1 MSSGAASGIIGAG
14 AVRRSQPLRNDDEL
28 KRENEA
34 LRNRSSNLCAAVLR
48 INASLEVTTVLREVV
63 ESARAL
69 TGARYGVITTIDD
82 AKQVEATVFSGF
94 TPEEHERA
102 VRWPAAM
109 RLFEHF
115 RDLPGVLRLSDLAA
129 YVQSLGHAPGPA
141 WWSTPF
147 QGTPMHHRGAHVGL
161 FFLAAKE
168 AGGEFTDEDEEI
180 LVLFAS
186 QAALA
191 IANARTHRDE
201 RRARADLEAL
211 VDTSPVGVVVFDART
226 GSPKSLNREA
236 RRIVE
241 GLCTPGRPLEELLE
255 VATFRRA
262 GGPAIALGELPLAQ
276 RLSNGETVRA
286 EEIVLSVPDG
296 RSVTTLVNV
305 TPIPAADGRI
315 QSVVI
320 TMQDLAPLEDLERL
334 RTEFLGMVSHE
345 LRAPLT
351 SIKGSAAT
359 VLNASQVLDPAE
371 MLQFFRIIDEQANH
385 MRGLISDLLDAGRI
399 ETGTLSVA
407 PEPAE
412 VPGLVDQARGTFLS
426 GGGRHAVRIDLPADL
441 PRVMADRQRVVQ
453 VLNNLFSNA
462 ARHSPES
469 APIRVDAARH
479 GVHVAIS
486 VADEGRGVPPERLP
500 HLFRKHVGA
509 AGGGREPGAGG
520 YGLGLA
526 ICRGL
531 VEAHGGRIWAASG
544 GAGQGTRFTFTLP
557 VAEAAGDGDGAGQA
571 PSRSRTPRKTGA
583 EARILVVDDDP
594 QMLRYVRDA
603 LAAAGYSPVVTG
615 DPRELSRVIR
625 RERPRLVLLD
635 LLLPGT
641 DGIKLMEQVPELA
654 DLPIIFI
661 SGYGRDETIA
671 RALEMGATDY
681 VVKPFSPTELTARV
695 KAALRRRAEPE
706 PFVLGDLAVHYQQR
720 RVTVADRPVAL
731 TATEYALLRVLS
743 INAGRVVTYDSLL
756 RQVWAG
762 RNRGIGDAKLVRAFV
777 KKLRRKL
784 GDDAGR
790 PAYILTERGVGY
802 RMPGAGDR

>member
-1 MSSGAASGIIGAG
+1 MQS
-14 AVRRSQPLRNDDEL
+14 DDEL

-63 ESARAL
+63 DSARTL

-82 AKQVEATVFSGF
+82 AKQVEESIFSGF

-102 VRWPAAM
+102 VRWPAGM
-109 RLFEHF
+109 RLFEHI

-129 YVQSLGHAPGPA
+129 YVQSLGYAAEPA

-168 AGGEFTDEDEEI
+168 GGGEFTSEDEEI

-186 QAALA
+186 QAAAA

-211 VDTSPVGVVVFDART
+211 VETSPVGVVVFDART

-241 GLCTPGRPLEELLE
+241 GLRTPGSPVEELLD

-262 GGPAIALGELPLAQ
+262 DGPAIALGEFPLAQ
-276 RLSNGETVRA
+276 QLSSVETVRA

-296 RSVTTLVNV
+296 RSVTTLINV
-305 TPIPAADGRI
+305 TPIPAADGLI
-315 QSVVI
+315 ESVVV
-320 TMQDLAPLEDLERL
+320 TMQDLAPLADLERL

-412 VPGLVDQARGTFLS
+412 VPGLVDQARSTFLS
-426 GGGRHAVRIDLPADL
+426 GGGRHVVRIDLPPDL

-453 VLNNLFSNA
+453 IFNNLFSNA

-469 APIRVDAARH
+469 SPIRVDAARD

-486 VADEGRGVPPERLP
+486 VADEGQGVPPEQLP
-500 HLFRKHVGA
+500 HLFRKHAGA
-509 AGGGREPGAGG
+509 AGAGREPGAGG

-544 GAGQGTRFTFTLP
+544 GAGHGTRFTFTLP
-557 VAEAAGDGDGAGQA
+557 VAEEAGDGAAAGGV
-571 PSRSRTPRKTGA
+571 PSRSRTPRRTGGK
-583 EARILVVDDDP
+583 ARILVVDDDP

-625 RERPRLVLLD
+625 KEHPRLVLLD

-671 RALEMGATDY
+671 
-681 VVKPFSPTELTARV
+681 
-695 KAALRRRAEPE
+695 
-706 PFVLGDLAVHYQQR
+706 Q
-720 RVTVADRPVAL
+720 
-731 TATEYALLRVLS
+731 
-743 INAGRVVTYDSLL
+743 
-756 RQVWAG
+756 
-762 RNRGIGDAKLVRAFV
+762 
-777 KKLRRKL
+777 
-784 GDDAGR
+784 
-790 PAYILTERGVGY
+790 
-802 RMPGAGDR
+802 GAGDGSHRLRRQALLADGADGAGQGGPAAAGRAGVLRAGGPRRPLPAAAGNRGRPPRGADGHRVRSAARALDQHGAGGDVRLPAAPGVGGTESRHRRCEAGARLREEAPPQARRRRRPAGLHPDRARGRLPHARTG

>member
-1 MSSGAASGIIGAG
+1 MLSLTP
-14 AVRRSQPLRNDDEL
+14 VRRGGSGRLQSSDEL

-34 LRNRSSNLCAAVLR
+34 LRARSSGLCAAVLR
-48 INASLEVTTVLREVV
+48 INAILDVTAVLHEVV
-63 ESARAL
+63 DSARAL
-69 TGARYGVITTIDD
+69 TGARYGVITTIDH
-82 AKQVEATVFSGF
+82 AGQVEEAVFSGF
-94 TPEEHERA
+94 APEEHERVA
-102 VRWPAAM
+102 RWPAGA

-115 RDLPGVLRLSDLAA
+115 RDLPGVLRLSDLVA
-129 YVQSLGHAPGPA
+129 YVRSIGYSPGPL
-141 WWSTPF
+141 WSTPF

-168 AGGEFTDEDEEI
+168 DGVEFTSEDEEL

-186 QAALA
+186 QAAAA
-191 IANARTHRDE
+191 ISNARMHRDE
-201 RRARADLEAL
+201 RRARADLEA
-211 VDTSPVGVVVFDART
+211 VVETSPVGVVVFDARS
-226 GSPKSLNREA
+226 GRPVSLNREA

-241 GLCTPGRPLEELLE
+241 GLRTPGRPAEELLE
-255 VATFRRA
+255 VITFRRA
-262 GGPAIALGELPLAQ
+262 DGRAIALDEFPLAHH
-276 RLSNGETVRA
+276 LSNGETVRA
-286 EEIVLSVPDG
+286 EEIALSVPDG

-305 TPIPAADGRI
+305 TPIHAADGQI
-315 QSVVI
+315 ESVVV
-320 TMQDLAPLEDLERL
+320 TMQDLAPLQELERL

-359 VLNASQVLDPAE
+359 VLSAPQVLDPAE
-371 MLQFFRIIDEQANH
+371 MLQFFRIIDEQADH

-412 VPGLVDQARGTFLS
+412 VAVLVDRARSTFLS
-426 GGGRHAVRIDLPADL
+426 GGGRHAVRIDLPPDL

-469 APIRVDAARH
+469 SPIRVDAARD

-486 VADEGRGVPPERLP
+486 VADAGRGMPPEQLP
-500 HLFRKHVGA
+500 HLFRKHAGA
-509 AGGGREPGAGG
+509 ASAGREPGAGG

-531 VEAHGGRIWAASG
+531 VEAHGGRISAASG
-544 GAGQGTRFTFTLP
+544 GAGRGTRFTFTLP
-557 VAEAAGDGDGAGQA
+557 VAEEAGDAAADGWA
-571 PSRSRTPRKTGA
+571 PSRARATREEGE

-603 LAAAGYSPVVTG
+603 LSAAGYSPVVTG

-625 RERPRLVLLD
+625 MEHPRLVLLD

-654 DLPIIFI
+654 DQPIIFI

-671 RALEMGATDY
+671 KALEMGATDY

-695 KAALRRRAEPE
+695 KAALRRRSEPE
-706 PFVLGDLAVHYQQR
+706 PFVLGDLAIRYAQR
-720 RVTVADRPVAL
+720 RVTVADRPVEL
-731 TATEYALLRVLS
+731 TATEFELLRVLS
-743 INAGRVVTYDSLL
+743 INAGRVLTYDSLL
-756 RQVWAG
+756 RRVWEG
-762 RNRGIGDAKLVRAFV
+762 RNRGGGDAKLVRAFV

-784 GDDAGR
+784 GDDARR

-802 RMPGAGDR
+802 RLPGPGGR

>member
-1 MSSGAASGIIGAG
+1 MLSLGAG
-14 AVRRSQPLRNDDEL
+14 AVRRSQPLRNHDEL

-34 LRNRSSNLCAAVLR
+34 LRNRCSNLCAAVLR
-48 INASLEVTTVLREVV
+48 INTSLEVTTVLREVV
-63 ESARAL
+63 DSARAL

-82 AKQVEATVFSGF
+82 AGQVEEFVFSGF
-94 TPEEHERA
+94 TPEEQGRV
-102 VRWPAAM
+102 VRWPAGM

-129 YVQSLGHAPGPA
+129 YVQSLGHAPGPG

-168 AGGEFTDEDEEI
+168 GGGEFTGEDEEI
-180 LVLFAS
+180 LVLLAS
-186 QAALA
+186 QAAAA
-191 IANARTHRDE
+191 IANARTHRNE
-201 RRARADLEAL
+201 RRARADLETL
-211 VDTSPVGVVVFDART
+211 VETSPVGVVVFDAGT

-241 GLCTPGRPLEELLE
+241 GLRTPGRPAEELLD

-262 GGPAIALGELPLAQ
+262 DGPAIALGELPLAQ
-276 RLSNGETVRA
+276 HLSCGETVRA

-296 RSVTTLVNV
+296 RSVTTLINV

-315 QSVVI
+315 ESVVV

-359 VLNASQVLDPAE
+359 VLNTSQVLDPAE
-371 MLQFFRIIDEQANH
+371 MLQFFRIIDEQADH

-412 VPGLVDQARGTFLS
+412 VPALVDQARSTFLS
-426 GGGRHAVRIDLPADL
+426 GGGRHVVRIDLPPDL

-453 VLNNLFSNA
+453 IFNNLFSNA

-469 APIRVDAARH
+469 SPIRVDAARD

-486 VADEGRGVPPERLP
+486 VADEGRGVPPEQLP
-500 HLFRKHVGA
+500 HLFRKHAGA
-509 AGGGREPGAGG
+509 AGAGREPGAGG
-520 YGLGLA
+520 HGLGLA

-544 GAGQGTRFTFTLP
+544 EAGQGTRFTFTLP
-557 VAEAAGDGDGAGQA
+557 VAEEAGEGAAAGGA

-603 LAAAGYSPVVTG
+603 LAAAGYSPILTG
-615 DPRELSRVIR
+615 DPRELARIIR
-625 RERPRLVLLD
+625 KDHPRLVLLD

-641 DGIKLMEQVPELA
+641 DGFKLMEQVPELA

-695 KAALRRRAEPE
+695 KAALRRRADPE
-706 PFVLGDLAVHYQQR
+706 PFVLGDLAVHHQQR
-720 RVTVADRPVAL
+720 RVTVADRLVAL
-731 TATEYALLRVLS
+731 TATEYDLLRVLS
-743 INAGRVVTYDSLL
+743 LNAGRVVTYDSLL
-756 RQVWAG
+756 RRVWAG
-762 RNRGIGDAKLVRAFV
+762 RNRGIGDVKLVRAFV

-784 GDDAGR
+784 GDDASR
-790 PAYILTERGVGY
+790 PVYILTERGVGY
-802 RMPGAGDR
+802 RMPGPGDR